1 MTRRLIVRVS
11 LSLSLAGVPGG
22 VLAQQ
27 TAAPVITGNVIG
39 DCGAGVHAGDATITC
54 GDLNRAPGMTVITP
68 AGVERGPV
76 PMDVV
81 PASEPAP
88 EVEPSPGDE
97 AAPVDESV
105 AETSVETNESDTA
118 IEPDTAVASETDLD
132 ADNYPDALEL
142 DVGLDPNTV
151 DTDGDGVADGDEGNL
166 YGTDPTVA
174 DTDGDGVSDGGESST
189 SGRTLSFGMT
199 LRPRVPTRLSRR
211 VRRRAVPRW
220 TRKTSR
226 PVPRASTATMTA
238 SRMPTKPPLGPT
250 PPPRTPMVMA
260 TTTVTRSTWE
270 PIPSMPRASL
280 LGSDGCVG
288 TAFRPCRRLQ
298 AAHLSLRDLVG
309 GEPEAEAPE
318 PRECRLRDGSC
329 LLSHCPCVGPPG
341 P

>member
-105 AETSVETNESDTA
+105 AETSVEANESDTA

-174 DTDGDGVSDGGESST
+174 DTDGDGVSDGGELFDLRTAPLLWNDFAAESPDAALKEGAAAGSAPVDAEDVATSTTSVDSDNDRLADADEAAFGTDPTTPDADGDGYYDGDEVNLGTDPLDPASFPTEEHPPSEEQPSS
-189 SGRTLSFGMT
+189 
-199 LRPRVPTRLSRR
+199 
-211 VRRRAVPRW
+211 
-220 TRKTSR
+220 
-226 PVPRASTATMTA
+226 
-238 SRMPTKPPLGPT
+238 
-250 PPPRTPMVMA
+250 
-260 TTTVTRSTWE
+260 
-270 PIPSMPRASL
+270 
-280 LGSDGCVG
+280 
-288 TAFRPCRRLQ
+288 
-298 AAHLSLRDLVG
+298 AA
-309 GEPEAEAPE
+309 
-318 PRECRLRDGSC
+318 
-329 LLSHCPCVGPPG
+329 
-341 P
+341 